1 MDAVTTEK
9 RNEMINLILWTIIF
23 ATLAGAFSFTLRV
36 HPCTLQMAIV
46 LICFSIITTIL
57 ISVPVLKELDSFE
70 LKK

>member
-23 ATLAGAFSFTLRV
+23 ATLAWAFSFTLRV
-36 HPCTLQMAIV
+36 HPSTLQMTIV

-57 ISVPVLKELDSFE
+57 ISVPVLKELNSFK

>member
-1 MDAVTTEK
+1 MDVVSPK
-9 RNEMINLILWTIIF
+9 QSNEMINPILWAIIF

-36 HPCTLQMAIV
+36 HPCTLHMAIV
-46 LICFSIITTIL
+46 LICVSIITTIL